1 VRRAVEACQLDHLVS
16 AEAVIER
23 TRGFASIESP
33 ARGSSVAVPD
43 SILTSQVHVP
53 VPDLSRYNQLL
64 GGHVS
69 RVESPDEALIMRAD
83 VAPPES
89 GSNVFFA

>member
-1 VRRAVEACQLDHLVS
+1 VS

-23 TRGFASIESP
+23 TRGFASIESQ
-33 ARGSSVAVPD
+33 ARGSSAAVPD
-43 SILTSQVHVP
+43 PILTSQVHVP
-53 VPDLSRYNQLL
+53 LPDSSRFNQLL
-64 GGHVS
+64 GGPVS
-69 RVESPDEALIMRAD
+69 RDDSPDEALIMRAD